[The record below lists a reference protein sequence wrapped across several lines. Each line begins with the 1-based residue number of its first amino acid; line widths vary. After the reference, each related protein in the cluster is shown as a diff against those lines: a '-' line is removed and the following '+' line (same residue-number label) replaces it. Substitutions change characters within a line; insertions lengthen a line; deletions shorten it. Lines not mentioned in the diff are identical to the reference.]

1 LLAFTAI
8 TNNTKATEMPN
19 VTLIAAQPITKRTER
34 SVDLRAVRFEA
45 EVAEWLDGMASSM
58 GLSPAKTLN
67 VLLRDYMALTGGL
80 LQRMKVERQPATAVQ
95 AFNPHLDAQPEG
107 FENQPDELDEDG
119 NIIR

>member
-1 LLAFTAI
+1 
-8 TNNTKATEMPN
+8 MPN